1 MAALQPREGA
11 ARRVRR
17 SGPTSFS
24 GVIMRRTL
32 FLIALAA
39 GLATS
44 AAAQTATTPAA
55 LRLTVDAAVTMA
67 LEHNV
72 DLGADRIDPQI
83 SDTRVAA
90 AAGAFRPSVNSSV
103 NSNNQ
108 LLPPT
113 SLLFPVATQTDVVT
127 TNAGVS
133 QKLPWYGTSYSV
145 GWTTTHTD
153 SNSFL
158 NSYNPLLQ
166 LGLSLSVSQPL
177 IRDLRIDQNRQQLAT
192 SRTNRDIA

>member
-1 MAALQPREGA
+1 MAALQPRESA
-11 ARRVRR
+11 ARRVGR
-17 SGPTSFS
+17 SDPASFS

-32 FLIALAA
+32 LLTALAA
-39 GLATS
+39 GLATA
-44 AAAQTATTPAA
+44 AAAQPAA

-83 SDTRVAA
+83 SDTRLAA

-145 GWTTTHTD
+145 GWK
-153 SNSFL
+153 
-158 NSYNPLLQ
+158 
-166 LGLSLSVSQPL
+166 
-177 IRDLRIDQNRQQLAT
+177 
-192 SRTNRDIA
+192 